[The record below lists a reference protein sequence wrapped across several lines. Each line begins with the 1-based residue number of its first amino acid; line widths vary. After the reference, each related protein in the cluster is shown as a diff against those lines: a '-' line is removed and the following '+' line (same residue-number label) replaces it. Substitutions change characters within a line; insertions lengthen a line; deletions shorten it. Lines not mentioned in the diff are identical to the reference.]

1 MNKFL
6 LSSLFV
12 LLCSFL
18 WAQKKTIT
26 KVKVDTLFRPPT
38 TAPLSPADSAV
49 RRLDILHAGRYN
61 YKKVDS
67 ANEFLSL
74 AIEVRLKQAKT
85 LFDCDSV
92 VLNQITKIM
101 EAFGN
106 VHINDADSIHTYA
119 QYLKYF
125 SVEKKAI
132 LKHNVRLTDGKGV
145 LTTEDLNYDLNT
157 KIGTYTNGGKV
168 VNGKTVLTSK
178 EGTYYGETKDVVFR
192 KNVNLVSP
200 EYQMA
205 TDSLNYNTTTE
216 IATFVT
222 KTTIVQGKRKI
233 FTESGFY
240 NMRTGEAFFGKRPIV
255 QDSGSTVSAE
265 DIRFDKVNDQ
275 VQATGNVIY
284 TDTINN
290 VTIFAGDLKSNN
302 KNKSFLA
309 TIKPLMI
316 MKQDKDSIYIT
327 ADTLFSGQLSDRKNS
342 RKIVMLKDT
351 VKNKKA
357 LAQDTSTNRFFE
369 GYHHVRIFSDS
380 VQAAGDSMFYSF
392 KDSVFRLYDDPIV
405 WGNGSQLTGDT
416 IYMFTENKKP
426 KRLQVFENAMAV
438 NKVDRD
444 FYNQVKG
451 NTINAY
457 FKNGNIDYLRAKTN
471 AESIYFA
478 QDENKKYVGVN
489 KSTSDVID
497 MYFVNKEANKIVF
510 RNNLKGTTYPL
521 RQIAPEQMKLR
532 NFKWQ
537 ENRRP
542 KTKFE
547 MFGSITSKDE
557 VKPLPATIQ

>member
-6 LSSLFV
+6 LSFTCV

-18 WAQKKTIT
+18 MAQKKTIT
-26 KVKVDTLFRPPT
+26 KVKIDTLFRPPT
-38 TAPLSPADSAV
+38 TAPLSPADSAA

-61 YKKVDS
+61 YRKVDS

-74 AIEVRLKQAKT
+74 AIEVRLRQAKT

-119 QYLKYF
+119 QYLKYY
-125 SVEKKAI
+125 SLEKKAI
-132 LKHNVRLTDGKGV
+132 LKRNVRLTDGKGV

-178 EGTYYGETKDVVFR
+178 EGTYYGETKDVIFR

-205 TDSLNYNTTTE
+205 TDSLNYNTSTE

-240 NMRTGEAFFGKRPIV
+240 NMRTGEAFFGKRSIV
-255 QDSGSTVSAE
+255 RDSGSVVIAE

-284 TDTINN
+284 ADSINN

-302 KNKSFLA
+302 KTKSFLA

-342 RKIVMLKDT
+342 RTIVMLKDT
-351 VKNKKA
+351 VKNRKA
-357 LAQDTSTNRFFE
+357 LTQDSSTNRFFE
-369 GYHHVRIFSDS
+369 GYHNVRIFSDS

-392 KDSVFRLYDDPIV
+392 KDSVFRLFNEPIV

-438 NKVDRD
+438 NKVDKD

-457 FKNGNIDYLRAKTN
+457 FKNGNIDNLRAKTN

-521 RQIAPEQMKLR
+521 RQISPEQMKLR

-547 MFGSITSKDE
+547 MFGSITSKEE

>member
-1 MNKFL
+1 
-6 LSSLFV
+6 
-12 LLCSFL
+12 
-18 WAQKKTIT
+18 
-26 KVKVDTLFRPPT
+26 
-38 TAPLSPADSAV
+38 
-49 RRLDILHAGRYN
+49 
-61 YKKVDS
+61 
-67 ANEFLSL
+67 
-74 AIEVRLKQAKT
+74 
-85 LFDCDSV
+85 
-92 VLNQITKIM
+92 
-101 EAFGN
+101 
-106 VHINDADSIHTYA
+106 
-119 QYLKYF
+119 
-125 SVEKKAI
+125 
-132 LKHNVRLTDGKGV
+132 VRLTDGKGV

-157 KIGTYTNGGKV
+157 KIGTYMNGGKV
-168 VNGKTVLTSK
+168 VNGKTVLTSN
-178 EGTYYGETKDVVFR
+178 EGTYYGETKDVIFR

-233 FTESGFY
+233 YTESGFY

-255 QDSGSTVSAE
+255 IDSGSRVVADS
-265 DIRFDKVNDQ
+265 IRFDKANDQ
-275 VQATGNVIY
+275 AQAIGNVIY

-290 VTIFAGDLKSNN
+290 VTIFAGDLKTNQ
-302 KNKSFLA
+302 KNQSFLA

-327 ADTLFSGQLSDRKNS
+327 ADTLFSGQLSDRKKS
-342 RKIVMLKDT
+342 RTIVMLKDT
-351 VKNKKA
+351 VKNRKV
-357 LAQDTSTNRFFE
+357 LEQDSSTNRFFE

-438 NKVDRD
+438 NKVDKD
-444 FYNQVKG
+444 FFNQVKG

-457 FKNGNIDYLRAKTN
+457 FKNGNIDNLRAKTN

-521 RQIAPEQMKLR
+521 RQITPEQMKLR

-547 MFGSITSKDE
+547 MFGTITSKDE
-557 VKPLPATIQ
+557 VKPIPATIQ